1 MALTAQ
7 TMRRVTM
14 ASDEIEVT
22 DENFGDLLIDAL
34 TEARAI
40 AGGDAEPARRV
51 RRPMTART
59 ASVQPPRAYGA
70 EKIQE
75 IREKMGLSQAVFA
88 RVLNASSDTVKA
100 WEQGKRQPDGMALT
114 LLEVAERHPG
124 VLLERVRPN
133 AAKHDGGTTR

>member
-1 MALTAQ
+1 
-7 TMRRVTM
+7 M

-22 DENFGDLLIDAL
+22 EENFGDLLIEVL
-34 TEARAI
+34 TEARAV
-40 AGGDAEPARRV
+40 ARGDAEPARRV

-59 ASVQPPRAYGA
+59 TAVQPPRAYDA
-70 EKIQE
+70 QSIQE

-114 LLEVAERHPG
+114 LLEIADLHPK
-124 VLLERVRPN
+124 VLLERVRRLPSSRTRS
-133 AAKHDGGTTR
+133 TT

>member
-1 MALTAQ
+1 
-7 TMRRVTM
+7 M

-22 DENFGDLLIDAL
+22 EENFGDLLIEAL
-34 TEARAI
+34 TEARAV
-40 AGGDAEPARRV
+40 ARGDAEPARRV

-59 ASVQPPRAYGA
+59 TAVRPPPVYGA
-70 EKIQE
+70 DKIQE

-114 LLEVAERHPG
+114 LLEIAERHPG
-124 VLLERVRPN
+124 VLLRRVRLR
-133 AAKHDGGTTR
+133 AVTRV